1 LSKEIVVPTETEL
14 RGDRNFVTALAR
26 GLEILRCFNRP
37 QIELSVSEIARLT
50 GLSQPTAWRLCY
62 TLLECGFLVR
72 APSGSGL
79 CIGAPAITLGYAA
92 AKGARPTAI
101 ALPYMQ
107 RLAEETSCSATLSLR
122 QNGEVISVEQVIADF
137 VLPNQPIGWRAPLVI
152 VSAGLAV
159 LAALPPA
166 ERDLLTDE
174 MAAREGARW
183 PRHQARIADAVA
195 EFAREGYVTLS
206 GMLDGQYTAVAV
218 PLFETGTKPKTQWA
232 LSCGTLS
239 SRWSEA
245 GPGSAAGKLLEL
257 RALLTPAFA
266 ALAD

>member
-1 LSKEIVVPTETEL
+1 MATDLGL
-14 RGDRNFVTALAR
+14 DGDRNFVTALAR

-37 QIELSVSEIARLT
+37 QIELSVTEIARLT
-50 GLSQPTAWRLCY
+50 GLNQPTCWRLCH
-62 TLLECGFLVR
+62 TLMECGFLVR

-79 CIGAPAITLGYAA
+79 RIGAPAITLGYAA
-92 AKGARPTAI
+92 AKAAKPPAI

-107 RLAEETSCSATLSLR
+107 RLVEETSCSVTLSLR
-122 QNGEVISVEQVIADF
+122 QHWEMISVEQVNADF
-137 VLPNQPIGWRAPLVI
+137 VLPNQPIGWRAPLAT

-159 LAALPPA
+159 LSALPLCDRGVLVKA
-166 ERDLLTDE
+166 
-174 MAAREGARW
+174 MAAGEGARW
-183 PRHQARIADAVA
+183 PRHQTRIANALE
-195 EFAREGYVTLS
+195 EFERDGFVTLN

-218 PLFETGTKPKTQWA
+218 PLFESGEKPEEQWA

-239 SRWSEA
+239 SRWSEPA
-245 GPGSAAGKLLEL
+245 PKSAAGKLLEI